1 MVLTIAVFPA
11 ASFLLGRTQR
21 ALIDGPRHSR

>member
-1 MVLTIAVFPA
+1 LTISLFPA

-21 ALIDGPRHSR
+21 SLMSTG